1 MCLLQDCPQEPSP
14 SQIHFLFQS
23 NLRFL
28 LYTALIAK
36 EELLMSIQ
44 TFKRLE
50 KKYQLQTDQY
60 EALLPLLEQ
69 YMEHDPF
76 CPDGAFYEIYNIY
89 YDTDDYRLIRASL
102 QKPYYKEKLRLRS
115 YQPMSAANIPVFL
128 ELKKKVGGIVS
139 KRRASLSWQEAD
151 RFMEMHKL
159 PNTEQFLNRQVL
171 EEISWIQTCQKLTPA
186 ASISYRRTAWFG
198 KEDPD
203 FRITFDSEI
212 LAGDLRSCQP
222 TGFIQADTE
231 SSSSASDF
239 CRKQDV
245 SSPVSLLPP
254 DTFLMEV
261 KITGAAPLWL
271 ANALTSL
278 SIKPVSFSK
287 YGTMY
292 KTMICTK
299 SEIQRV
305 G

>member
-1 MCLLQDCPQEPSP
+1 
-14 SQIHFLFQS
+14 
-23 NLRFL
+23 
-28 LYTALIAK
+28 
-36 EELLMSIQ
+36 
-44 TFKRLE
+44 
-50 KKYQLQTDQY
+50 
-60 EALLPLLEQ
+60 
-69 YMEHDPF
+69 
-76 CPDGAFYEIYNIY
+76 
-89 YDTDDYRLIRASL
+89 
-102 QKPYYKEKLRLRS
+102 
-115 YQPMSAANIPVFL
+115 MSAANIPVFL

-139 KRRASLSWQEAD
+139 KRRASPSWQEAD
-151 RFMEMHKL
+151 RFMEEHKI
-159 PNTEQFLNRQVL
+159 PKTEQFLNRQVL

-198 KEDPD
+198 TEDPD

-212 LAGDLRSCQP
+212 LAGNLRSFQR

-231 SSSSASDF
+231 SSSSVSDF

-245 SSPVSLLPP
+245 FFPMSLLPP

-261 KITGAAPLWL
+261 KTTGAAPLWM
-271 ANALTSL
+271 ANALASL

-299 SEIQRV
+299 NEIQHA